1 LSLVAAQT
9 AMMWPLKS
17 WEVGQALSDD
27 DVGGKQLQIEAVGEI
42 GRTLRYDGEDWKA
55 GGQAHHAD

>member
-1 LSLVAAQT
+1 
-9 AMMWPLKS
+9 MMWPLKS